1 MNIKDIQKP
10 WHTRDKVKTV
20 DQLDAVREARMAYH
34 WQVHKNTE
42 AREALIEIFSHLCK
56 RMAYIYRGYTGFAQE
71 DLIAE
76 GYVALID
83 AVDKFNPE
91 CGRFAPYA
99 NLKIRS
105 AIQEYVMQNWS
116 VVKVWGGD
124 KQRVA
129 FFNISK
135 LKQEL
140 GITENFN
147 EETAEKAAKL
157 LRERFKKAYT
167 MSASD
172 LLFFEQLK
180 SRDFSLNTPLAGEDD
195 NSSEHIDSLTNDD
208 LNAEEALIEKEPD
221 PMLENLALAL
231 EELNPRARDIVVRH
245 KLAEEDMKLT
255 LKELAEQYKVSVERV
270 RQLER
275 NALRQVCSFLDIP
288 FKDDIEKAAR
298 KKAREEKALKKST
311 ST

>member
-1 MNIKDIQKP
+1 MNKKAIQKP
-10 WHTRDKVKTV
+10 WHTRDRVKTV

-34 WQVHKNTE
+34 WQTHGNTE
-42 AREALIEIFSHLCK
+42 AREALVDIFGYLCK
-56 RMAYIYRGYTGFAQE
+56 RMAYIYRGYTGFSQD

-76 GYVALID
+76 GYVALVD
-83 AVDKFNPE
+83 AIDKFDPE

-135 LKQEL
+135 LKHEL
-140 GITENFN
+140 GITDNFTR
-147 EETAEKAAKL
+147 ETAEKAAQI

-167 MSASD
+167 MTADD

-180 SRDFSLNTPLAGEDD
+180 SRDFSLNTPLSEDD
-195 NSSEHIDSLTNDD
+195 GNSSEHIDSLSSDELT
-208 LNAEEALIEKEPD
+208 AEEALIENEPD
-221 PMLENLALAL
+221 PMLKDLALAL
-231 EELNPRARDIVVRH
+231 DELSPRARDIITRH

-255 LKELAEQYKVSVERV
+255 LKELAEHYKVSVERV
-270 RQLER
+270 RQLEQ
-275 NALRQVCSFLDIP
+275 NALRQVCKFLDIP
-288 FKDDIEKAAR
+288 FKADLEKEAR
-298 KKAREEKALKKST
+298 KKAKQAKSVKKSANT
-311 ST
+311 

>member
-1 MNIKDIQKP
+1 MNKKTIQAP
-10 WHTRDKVKTV
+10 WHTRDKVKTL

-34 WQVHKNTE
+34 WQTHQNNE
-42 AREALIEIFSHLCK
+42 AREALIEIFGYLCK

-71 DLIAE
+71 DLIGE

-83 AVDKFNPE
+83 AIDKFNPE

-105 AIQEYVMQNWS
+105 AIQEYVMKNWS

-135 LKQEL
+135 LKHEL
-140 GITENFN
+140 NITENFT
-147 EETAEKAAKL
+147 EETAEKAAKI

-167 MSASD
+167 MSAKD

-180 SRDFSLNTPLAGEDD
+180 SRDFSLNTPLAEDD
-195 NSSEHIDSLTNDD
+195 GNSSEHIDSLTSDD
-208 LNAEEALIEKEPD
+208 LTPEEALLEKEPD
-221 PMLENLALAL
+221 PMLENLSLAL
-231 EELNPRARDIVVRH
+231 DELNPRSRDIVTRH

-255 LKELAEQYKVSVERV
+255 LKELADHYKVSVERI
-270 RQLER
+270 RQVER
-275 NALRQVCSFLDIP
+275 NALRQVCNFLDIP
-288 FKDDIEKAAR
+288 FKDDE
-298 KKAREEKALKKST
+298 KKAKKKLKVEAKKLSQKT
-311 ST
+311 